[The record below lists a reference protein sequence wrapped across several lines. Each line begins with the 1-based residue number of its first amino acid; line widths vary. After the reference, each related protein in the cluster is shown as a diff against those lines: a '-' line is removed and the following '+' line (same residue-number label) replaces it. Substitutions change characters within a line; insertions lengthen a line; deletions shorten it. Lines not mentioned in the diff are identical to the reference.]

1 MPFTTFSAEGQIRRH
16 GAEIHF
22 RLNVKIRNYS

>member
-1 MPFTTFSAEGQIRRH
+1 MPFTTFSAEGWTRRH

-22 RLNVKIRNYS
+22 QLNVKIRNYS